1 LFASRVLGQDV
12 GERLHVKVA
21 SAGMRVELGEARMP
35 RQQAVC
41 ARLPGEDDAQV
52 GFRGLK
58 SQSLVQHAGNLLG
71 ERFAL
76 LLE

>member
-1 LFASRVLGQDV
+1 
-12 GERLHVKVA
+12 
-21 SAGMRVELGEARMP
+21 MCVELGEARMP